1 MEDIK
6 MGRKRS
12 NENLKY
18 RRVEG
23 MLYNIKKNK
32 VKIMNLKL
40 ELERV
45 EHSYRGCGGFVFEER
60 TSNTYKITSSVENE
74 IVAKE
79 ERVQKLNNQIRSLEI
94 QIKKIENALSILTEQ
109 ELKIIELQYFKQ
121 MRSKDVAQHL
131 LYTAQYYCHLK
142 KAILD
147 KLIDYIFIGTDLAN
161 GGKHDGNVEE

>member
-1 MEDIK
+1 MEDSK

-12 NENLKY
+12 VENMKY
-18 RRVEG
+18 RRVEW

-32 VKIMNLKL
+32 VKIRNLKL
-40 ELERV
+40 EMERV

-60 TSNTYKITSSVENE
+60 TGNTYKITSSVENE
-74 IVAKE
+74 IIAKE
-79 ERVQKLNNQIRSLEI
+79 ERVQKLNDQIRSLEI
-94 QIKKIENALSILTEQ
+94 QIEKIENALSILTEQ

-121 MRSKDVAQHL
+121 MRSKDVAQQL

-147 KLIDYIFIGTDLAN
+147 KLIDYIFIGTDLVAYE
-161 GGKHDGNVEE
+161 KHGGNVEE